1 MTKQQMEELVS
12 TKTYDFL
19 RTNPHLK
26 DKIMFLTLGGS
37 QAYGTNVEGSD
48 IDIRGVALNSVDDLV
63 GLTTFD
69 QFVNEETDTT
79 IYSFNKFIRLV
90 ADSNPNVV
98 EMLFCNPDNYI
109 WVSPLGQLLLD
120 NRNMFLTQRSFYTF
134 GGYANAQLNR
144 LENALCRNHKIDKE
158 EHIARSL
165 ENTIKSFS
173 SRYETFGNDNYI
185 KLHLDNVDD
194 QGNHYITLDMKL
206 NNYPIRDARAML
218 SDMESVVRDY
228 DKSAGW
234 RNTKKDDAHLNKH
247 MMHLI
252 RLYDMSVEILTTG
265 TLHTY
270 RTEDHGVLMDIRA
283 GKYRNEDGTVK
294 KEFYDLLHKL
304 EDELGK
310 AKDNC
315 KLPLRVDF
323 NKLQEFVVMINKKM
337 LGDIYG

>member
-134 GGYANAQLNR
+134 GGYP
-144 LENALCRNHKIDKE
+144 LETPGRP
-158 EHIARSL
+158 S
-165 ENTIKSFS
+165 SF
-173 SRYETFGNDNYI
+173 FF
-185 KLHLDNVDD
+185 
-194 QGNHYITLDMKL
+194 
-206 NNYPIRDARAML
+206 
-218 SDMESVVRDY
+218 SV
-228 DKSAGW
+228 
-234 RNTKKDDAHLNKH
+234 
-247 MMHLI
+247 
-252 RLYDMSVEILTTG
+252 
-265 TLHTY
+265 
-270 RTEDHGVLMDIRA
+270 
-283 GKYRNEDGTVK
+283 
-294 KEFYDLLHKL
+294 
-304 EDELGK
+304 
-310 AKDNC
+310 
-315 KLPLRVDF
+315 
-323 NKLQEFVVMINKKM
+323 
-337 LGDIYG
+337 